1 MLVLLCLVTLVPGVR
16 ADAQTSTLQFWPEID
31 NFIRLGKPT
40 RIYIPLSSTRTGLD
54 DPAQNG
60 TAGIY
65 FDFFTPALGR
75 LRKKLQPDPARRGRV
90 LLRAG
95 YGYSAPGDGSPGTNT
110 LTAEV
115 TGRAHLPGQ
124 ILLSERNKFD
134 FNYTA
139 GDYDPRYRNRV
150 RLERDIPI
158 GTPTLT
164 PYGYVEFFYDA
175 GDKEWF
181 RTRLVGGL
189 EFHLWERVVPEVY
202 YQADNNYDSENVDGI
217 GVVVSL
223 YFR

>member
-1 MLVLLCLVTLVPGVR
+1 MTLLPGSG
-16 ADAQTSTLQFWPEID
+16 AHAQSSSLQLWPEID

-40 RIYIPLSSTRTGLD
+40 RIYVPLSSTRTGID

-75 LRKKLQPDPARRGRV
+75 LRRKLQPDPARRGRV

-95 YGYSAPGDGSPGTNT
+95 YAYSAPGDGTPGTNT
-110 LTAEV
+110 LTAEA
-115 TGRAHLPGQ
+115 TGRFHLPGQ

-139 GDYDPRYRNRV
+139 GEYDPRYRNRI
-150 RLERDIPI
+150 RLERDIPV
-158 GTPTLT
+158 GTSALT
-164 PYGYVEFFYDA
+164 PYGYVEFFYA
-175 GDKEWF
+175 FNGKEWF

-189 EFHLWERVVPEVY
+189 EVHAWDRVVPEVY

-223 YFR
+223 YYR